1 VLWLALAVGNL
12 LADKYV
18 LGFLYG
24 ALALSWAGQWWFDP
38 RPHLAAVIA
47 DALLVRRGVRSRSI
61 GRAELLGVRAVHTGG
76 YGLELTVAQEEPI
89 RLVSTAPRFSV
100 ADAQAGALR
109 RWAGLP
115 PVS

>member
-1 VLWLALAVGNL
+1 VLWLALAVGSL
-12 LADKYV
+12 LADDHV
-18 LGFLYG
+18 QGLLYG
-24 ALALSWAGQWWFDP
+24 TLALSWAGQWWFDP
-38 RPHLAAVIA
+38 RPQLAAVTA

-61 GRAELLGVRAVHTGG
+61 GRAELLGVRAVHTGA
-76 YGLELTVAQEEPI
+76 YGLELTVAREEPI

-115 PVS
+115 AVS